1 MTNVAA
7 AIGCAQLERVGDVLA
22 RKRTIATRYGSALA
36 NVPGVA
42 LQDEAPW
49 AHNVWWMVSILVDPS
64 LRDPLMQHLK
74 ENGVDTRPFFHPA
87 HTLPMY
93 RREESFPVAERLG
106 ASGINLP
113 SAPTLTDEQ
122 IDRVS
127 ELVAD
132 FMATAC

>member
-22 RKRTIATRYGSALA
+22 RKRRIASRYRAALA
-36 NVPGVA
+36 NVPGVT
-42 LQDEAPW
+42 LQGEDPW
-49 AHNVWWMVSILVDPS
+49 ARNVWWMVSILVDPS
-64 LRDPLMQHLK
+64 LRDPLMMHLK

-93 RREESFPVAERLG
+93 QRNESFPVAERLG

-113 SAPTLTDEQ
+113 SAPTLSDEQ
-122 IDRVS
+122 IDGISR
-127 ELVAD
+127 LVAG
-132 FMATAC
+132 FMRDAS